1 MSTRAF
7 PWEAAMG
14 FGLGILRLGPAA
26 FWAMTPR
33 ELAAA
38 HRALAGPVSTPPD
51 RNRLQEL
58 MAAFPDGGRDGRRI

>member
-1 MSTRAF
+1 MSARAF

-14 FGLGILRLGPAA
+14 FGFGILRLGPAA

-38 HRALAGPVSTPPD
+38 HRALAGPVTAPP
-51 RNRLQEL
+51 NRTRLAEL
-58 MAAFPDGGRDGRRI
+58 MAAFPDGGRDGRSV